1 MEIKVKLSEIVN
13 ATSALNDLA
22 SQRLI
27 ARAGLQIGR
36 ALKVITGELEVYEK
50 SRQQL
55 IEKHSGVANPQTN
68 QFEFKDGV
76 KFAEEFKD
84 LLDTEITLSVDK
96 IKVSDLAD
104 CKPAVATMMQLA
116 WLIED
121 DAKPA

>member
-1 MEIKVKLSEIVN
+1 MEIKVKLSEIVS

-36 ALKVITGELEVYEK
+36 ALKVITGELEVYER
-50 SRQQL
+50 SRQAL
-55 IEKHSGVANPQTN
+55 VEKFKGVANPQTN
-68 QFEFKDGV
+68 VFDFENKEGFTK
-76 KFAEEFKD
+76 EFQE
-84 LLDTEITLSVDK
+84 LLDTEITLNTDK

-104 CKPAVATMMQLA
+104 CKPTIATMMQLA

-121 DAKPA
+121 AVA